1 VITWIRIKYDTVI
14 LKIIIHTAYTK
25 QRVTKHPKH
34 LLEEHV
40 TNTAGNI
47 LETQSTPVKEG
58 CIFAC
63 TFICSRHSIRTIIA
77 KVKDTQNTIELEG

>member
-1 VITWIRIKYDTVI
+1 MTWVSIKYDTVI
-14 LKIIIHTAYTK
+14 LKITIHTTYTK
-25 QRVTKHPKH
+25 RRVTKHPKH

-40 TNTAGNI
+40 TNTAENI
-47 LETQSTPVKEG
+47 QETQSTPAKRG

-77 KVKDTQNTIELEG
+77 KVKYTQNTIELEG